1 MNDNLKT
8 YLKHI
13 GLFLLTFLTATLA
26 GTWWINGKVW
36 PFTAYE
42 MSDFVLGMKYSV
54 PFLLILTVH
63 EFGHYFMAKYHKIKT
78 TLPFYIPIP
87 PFPGSIGTMGAIIK
101 IKEHILS
108 KKIHFDIGIAGPLA
122 GFVIALAVLIYG
134 YSTLPELDYL
144 FEIHPSYAQYG
155 DDYAQH
161 VYTPEF
167 QKMEAERLYN
177 EARTQDSLQ
186 AVNDGEID
194 SWSFP
199 AFQPDQQLGNLSI
212 GKPLLMQFMESFVSN
227 KKLIPNASEIMHY
240 PMLMAGFLALLVTA
254 LNLMPIGQLDGGHV
268 LYGLIGTY
276 WHRKV
281 ATVIFIIFVF
291 YAGLGIVSPDDQG
304 PKLFDSIWIA
314 RIAYLLYLNFIF
326 KALKF
331 DATKTLL
338 ISMIV
343 FSIQY
348 ITPLFFGSIEGYS
361 GWLVF
366 AFVISRF
373 VGIYHPPAPIEEPLD
388 LNRQILGWLS
398 LLIFIIS
405 FSPAPIVIN

>member
-8 YLKHI
+8 YLKHL
-13 GLFLLTFLTATLA
+13 GLFILTFLTATIA

-42 MSDFVLGMKYSV
+42 MSDFYLGMKYSI

-63 EFGHYFMAKYHKIKT
+63 EFGHYFMAKYHKVKT

-101 IKEHILS
+101 IKQHIVS

-134 YSTLPELDYL
+134 YATLPELDYL

-155 DDYAQH
+155 DDYADH

-167 QKMEAERLYN
+167 QQMEAQRLYN
-177 EARTQDSLQ
+177 EARVQDSLQ
-186 AVNDGEID
+186 AVESGEID
-194 SWSFP
+194 EWSFP
-199 AFQPDQQLGNLSI
+199 AFQPDAQLGNLSI
-212 GKPLLMQFMESFVSN
+212 GKPLLMQFMELFVSD
-227 KKLIPNASEIMHY
+227 KKLIPNSSEMAHY
-240 PMLMAGFLALLVTA
+240 PLLMAGFLALLVTA

-281 ATVIFIIFVF
+281 ASAIFIGFVF
-291 YAGLGIVSPDDQG
+291 YAGLGLLTP
-304 PKLFDSIWIA
+304 FDGMENLTWNVPLYIGFLYFTLKGLRRTNQETLMIA
-314 RIAYLLYLNFIF
+314 LIIF
-326 KALKF
+326 TIQFSMPFVLPE
-331 DATKTLL
+331 AT
-338 ISMIV
+338 
-343 FSIQY
+343 
-348 ITPLFFGSIEGYS
+348 GYT
-361 GWLVF
+361 GWLLF
-366 AFVISRF
+366 AFIIGRF
-373 VGIYHPPAPIEEPLD
+373 LGVYHPPVPIEHPLD
-388 LNRQILGWLS
+388 MKRKILGWLS

-405 FSPAPIVIN
+405 FSPAPIVIG